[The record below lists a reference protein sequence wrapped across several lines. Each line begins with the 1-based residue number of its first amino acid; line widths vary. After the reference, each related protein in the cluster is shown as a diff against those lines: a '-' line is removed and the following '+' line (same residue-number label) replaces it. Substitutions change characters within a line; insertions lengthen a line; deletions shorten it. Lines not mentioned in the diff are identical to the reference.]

1 MAMQEYESGPSDCG
15 GEQSNVGGAAP
26 AHRRCQYTKSDGK
39 PCRSWAVRGQDF
51 CHRHDL
57 FLHSRAQRP
66 IDVPLLEDE
75 ASIVLL
81 LSETLRAMAW
91 GTLPVANGRM
101 LLAGCRLAHTIQ
113 MQKLEMGKFRL
124 RLRRMGIR
132 EEEIFDPAPGTVE
145 SQAPDAGD
153 AGNAASENEP
163 LTTPRLQPPDQ
174 RHHRFRDLKKN
185 WDKELGKVE
194 SEMTDMF
201 APRYKETREEFN
213 AARAT
218 PFENLVKEERVS
230 IAVL

>member
-1 MAMQEYESGPSDCG
+1 MQEHEKSNFD
-15 GEQSNVGGAAP
+15 GEQSNSGGAAP
-26 AHRRCQYTKSDGK
+26 TDRCCRYTKSDGK
-39 PCRSWAVRGQDF
+39 PCRDWAARGQDY
-51 CHRHDL
+51 CHRHDI
-57 FLHSRAQRP
+57 FLHGRPERP

-101 LLAGCRLAHTIQ
+101 LLAGCRLAHTMQ
-113 MQKLEMGKFRL
+113 MQKLETAKFRL

-132 EEEIFDPAPGTVE
+132 EEEIFDPAPGAVE
-145 SQAPDAGD
+145 SQEPDSDDTA
-153 AGNAASENEP
+153 NAEGENEP
-163 LTTPRLQPPDQ
+163 LTTPLLQPPNQ
-174 RHHRFRDLKKN
+174 RFHKFRDLKKN

-213 AARAT
+213 ASRVT
-218 PFENLVKEERVS
+218 PFDELLKEETLSV
-230 IAVL
+230 AVL